1 MAASKPTT
9 AALSEEHE
17 MSDGVKVALLPTR
30 DGQRLGVLTLDS
42 PASLN
47 ALSLPMIQALA
58 QQLADWQDD
67 DTVCGVLLE
76 GAGEKAFCA
85 GGDIR
90 AFYHERQRMT
100 DPELADYACDFFEQ
114 EYRLDLLIHHY
125 PKPLIC
131 VADGICMGGGMG
143 LFAGARFRLVT
154 ECSLLAMPEV
164 SIGLYPDVGASWF
177 LSRLPGRVGL
187 WLGLT
192 GARIN
197 GADALG
203 LGLADGAL
211 SRAARPQLIEALLRL
226 DWRQP
231 AEELDDSLALMLAA
245 LGAAAP
251 LPEPLLLPHLAQIE
265 SLLLG
270 RSLVRV
276 LDRLFDAPLTG
287 SLAQQRDSCRS
298 GSPLSR
304 ALLWRQYWQGR
315 QQSLAGSFAN
325 ELTLSVNCVLKGDF
339 IEGVRALLI
348 DKDKQPRWQDAEQ
361 TAIAEFYRWPACAGA
376 SNPLWRELKGQATH
390 GDSSI

>member
-1 MAASKPTT
+1 
-9 AALSEEHE
+9 
-17 MSDGVKVALLPTR
+17 MSDGVKTQLLPTR
-30 DGQRLGVLTLDS
+30 DGQWLGVLTLDS

-47 ALSLPMIQALA
+47 ALSLPMIEALTRQLRGW
-58 QQLADWQDD
+58 QQDGS
-67 DTVCGVLLE
+67 VCAVLLE

-100 DPELADYACDFFEQ
+100 DAELAGYARDFFEQ

-154 ECSLLAMPEV
+154 EFSLLAMPEV

-203 LGLADGAL
+203 
-211 SRAARPQLIEALLRL
+211 
-226 DWRQP
+226 
-231 AEELDDSLALMLAA
+231 
-245 LGAAAP
+245 
-251 LPEPLLLPHLAQIE
+251 
-265 SLLLG
+265 
-270 RSLVRV
+270 
-276 LDRLFDAPLTG
+276 
-287 SLAQQRDSCRS
+287 
-298 GSPLSR
+298 
-304 ALLWRQYWQGR
+304 
-315 QQSLAGSFAN
+315 
-325 ELTLSVNCVLKGDF
+325 
-339 IEGVRALLI
+339 
-348 DKDKQPRWQDAEQ
+348 
-361 TAIAEFYRWPACAGA
+361 
-376 SNPLWRELKGQATH
+376 
-390 GDSSI
+390 